1 MDVSAYFRRI
11 NYQGSTQASLATLQ
25 ALQLQ
30 HLLSVPFENLDIHR
44 GVEIRMDLEHIYQK
58 VIINRRGG
66 WCFELNGLFY
76 GLLQRLGFE
85 VRRISSRVYNEDR
98 DFLGPEL
105 DHLAT
110 IVSIDGREYLSDVGF
125 GKFTAGP
132 LLMETDLEQTDRLG
146 IFYLKALDE
155 TTFDVFLKT
164 EQKDV
169 LQYRLDQRARDF
181 REFAPMCH
189 FLQTSPDSHFT
200 QKRLASLMLP
210 NGRVTLTGDE
220 LKITHLGSVQTT
232 KLKDETAILAALQE
246 YFGIVFD

>member
-1 MDVSAYFRRI
+1 MDVSTYFRRI
-11 NYQGSTQASLATLQ
+11 NYQGSTQPTLATLQ

-30 HLLSVPFENLDIHR
+30 HLLNVPFENLDIHR

-58 VIINRRGG
+58 VIVNRRGG

-76 GLLQRLGFE
+76 LLLQRLGFE

-132 LLMETDLEQTDRLG
+132 LLMQTDLEQTDRLG
-146 IFYLKALDE
+146 TFYLKALDE
-155 TTFDVFLKT
+155 TTFDVFLKGH
-164 EQKDV
+164 KDI

-181 REFAPMCH
+181 QEFAPMCH
-189 FLQTSPDSHFT
+189 YLQTSPDSHFT

-220 LKITHLGSVQTT
+220 LKITHSGSVQTT
-232 KLKDETAILAALQE
+232 KLKDEMAIQAALQHH
-246 YFGIVFD
+246 FGIVLD